1 MQATELMLCM
11 LDLHCWLSARQR
23 SAHVKDGSS
32 GCQATLIC
40 LEVLCPPTSGICN
53 KKSSHAEH
61 FPSIACHIRHH
72 LMHASL
78 CVFESACFTK
88 VSTPNC
94 KTERFLIFAP
104 MHTAEEQEGKRW
116 KISNGTSIFLSIVR
130 HYYLPCKGAATHQF
144 DPSLQGILKL
154 VEVAA
159 LKTKTLSAK
168 RPFANSTAGQL
179 SGIQQGLLQNGSR

>member
-53 KKSSHAEH
+53 KSHHCVTAKQAEH
-61 FPSIACHIRHH
+61 NPSLHK
-72 LMHASL
+72 
-78 CVFESACFTK
+78 FTK